1 MKKWQIVFL
10 MIGTVFLAG
19 CGKKPA
25 KPEASSKI
33 ENQAKARVKND
44 KKEGVVNSIKKAMNL
59 GKPMKC
65 VYEISDDASNTKVTT
80 YVKGKKYATKVAVDG
95 KIIRMVF
102 DGKAM
107 YSWREGEREGTKM
120 TDSCMQSMNTNF
132 AEKNNGETDS
142 IESRQEKEFDKAVN
156 VNCTEFKGVDFSI
169 PNNVVFSDPC
179 KSLEQMKKNIP
190 AEVDIPV
197 SLQP

>member
-10 MIGTVFLAG
+10 VIGAVFLAG

-25 KPEASSKI
+25 KPETSSKI
-33 ENQAKARVKND
+33 ENQTKIKVKNN
-44 KKEGVVNSIKKAMNL
+44 KKEGVISSIKEAMSL

-65 VYEISDDASNTKVTT
+65 VYKISDDASNTEVTT
-80 YVKGKKYATKVAVDG
+80 YVEGKRYTTKIAVAG
-95 KIIRMVF
+95 EIIHTVF
-102 DGKAM
+102 DGKTM
-107 YSWREGEREGTKM
+107 YSWREGKKEGTKM
-120 TDSCMQSMNTNF
+120 TDSCMQNMNANF

-197 SLQP
+197 NLQP